1 MRVPVGDGSVGAI
14 LDRPADARAVLVLS
28 HGAGAGM
35 EHPFLAALAAALVAR
50 GVAVLR
56 HQFPFTDA
64 GRRRPDPAPVLE
76 ATVRAVVASA
86 RTLGLPVFAGGK
98 SMGGRMTTRAEAAAA
113 LGVAGIVLVGFPLHP
128 PRTPSTTRARH
139 LADVQVPLLFL
150 QGTRDALAPLPAMR
164 RVVARLDDA
173 RLHVVDTA
181 DHGFALLARRRGDD
195 VTAELADRV
204 VAFVDEVLAEEARA
218 VRPAASP
225 GRSGSRPARGGTRA
239 GRSTVRRRRTQ
250 RRRACTC
257 RRRAAAAGACRRSRT
272 GC

>member
-1 MRVPVGDGSVGAI
+1 MRVALVDGSVGAI

-56 HQFPFTDA
+56 HQFPFTEA

-76 ATVRAVVASA
+76 ATVRAAVASA
-86 RTLGLPVFAGGK
+86 QTLGLPVFAGGK
-98 SMGGRMTTRAEAAAA
+98 SMGGRMTTQAEAAAT
-113 LGVAGIVLVGFPLHP
+113 LGVSGIVLVGFPLHP
-128 PRTPSTTRARH
+128 PRKPGTTRATH
-139 LADVQVPLLFL
+139 LAHVHVPLLFL

-164 RVVARLDDA
+164 RVVRRLPDA

-181 DHGFALLARRRGDD
+181 DHGFSLLARRRGDD

-204 VAFVDEVLAEEARA
+204 VAFVDEVLAASP
-218 VRPAASP
+218 VRPAASR
-225 GRSGSRPARGGTRA
+225 GRSGSRPAPGGTRA

-257 RRRAAAAGACRRSRT
+257 RRRGAAAGACRRSRT